1 MIVDTNQLLS
11 IFCLSFRLFSDA
23 EFHGGLVTEASTSL
37 NLVSPDDALTGEDQQ
52 SKEEKIFINVSETP
66 NVSEVEPVE
75 ESTNS
80 DQGWWAETELRACAF
95 ESKGQQQIVVEIGQE
110 VDTQHYVEVQNM
122 LSSPAVDNGMVENG
136 VIAEHSYYSFRLE
149 GQKPDGFENVAVKQE
164 NADCSESDA
173 DAETASASLTEQK
186 CPHCSKC
193 FRKNEQ
199 LERHITEDHTGETLY
214 QCESCSQTFVSEDS
228 FSTHTCLPE
237 GSKPYLCDLCGSA
250 FAEQQLLNEHGE
262 SHHGHVLVYQCGTC
276 NSLFPSPNKLRLHVA
291 ISHKTANKGS
301 EDTFERHSVTELRVC
316 CDDVNES
323 SDKTQLYLCE
333 TCGKHFKTAWSLK
346 NHEKMHNGVH
356 TLHHYQCQHC
366 NKKFIHKSQV
376 DQHMLKHTGLKPYTC
391 PKCDKSYSQK
401 GSLTQH
407 MRTHTGE
414 KPFVCQKC
422 GKAFALKSM
431 LHQHLHVHT
440 GEKPHVCQVCGKAF
454 LYKESLSVH
463 LRIHTGEKPYVCNV
477 CNKRYTQ
484 SHHLKGHIL
493 VHTGEKPFTC
503 SFCEKAYK
511 NRVDLRLHCQRVHQV
526 NITKRSSVAQN
537 TADTKVQ

>member
-1 MIVDTNQLLS
+1 MN
-11 IFCLSFRLFSDA
+11 A
-23 EFHGGLVTEASTSL
+23 
-37 NLVSPDDALTGEDQQ
+37 DQR
-52 SKEEKIFINVSETP
+52 
-66 NVSEVEPVE
+66 
-75 ESTNS
+75 
-80 DQGWWAETELRACAF
+80 WWAEGGGLEAGAI
-95 ESKGQQQIVVEIGQE
+95 EDKDQQQIIVEVGME
-110 VDTQHYVEVQNM
+110 VETQQYVEVGGSL
-122 LSSPAVDNGMVENG
+122 LSRPAEENATVENG
-136 VIAEHSYYSFRLE
+136 VAAEHSYYSFRLD
-149 GQKPDGFENVAVKQE
+149 GQKPDGSEDVAIKQE
-164 NADCSESDA
+164 DAADCSDG
-173 DAETASASLTEQK
+173 DAEAADQK
-186 CPHCSKC
+186 CPHCPKR
-193 FRKNEQ
+193 FGKNEE
-199 LERHITEDHTGETLY
+199 LECHIAEVHVGETLY
-214 QCESCSQTFVSEDS
+214 QCEACSQTFVSEDG
-228 FSTHTCLPE
+228 FSAHTCLPPE
-237 GSKPYLCDLCGSA
+237 GGKPYLCDLCGSA
-250 FAEQQLLNEHGE
+250 FLNQQLLYEHFE
-262 SHHGHVLVYQCGTC
+262 SRHGHMLVYQCGTC
-276 NSLFPSPNKLRLHVA
+276 NLQFPSPNKLRLHVA
-291 ISHKTANKGS
+291 ISHKLANKVS
-301 EDTFERHSVTELRVC
+301 EDMPDHHSASELRVC
-316 CDDVNES
+316 CDDANEA

-333 TCGKHFKTAWSLK
+333 MCGRHFKTAWSLK

-356 TLHHYQCQHC
+356 AASHHYQCQHC
-366 NKKFIHKSQV
+366 SKKFIHKSQV
-376 DQHMLKHTGLKPYTC
+376 DQHMMKHTGLKPYTC

-407 MRTHTGE
+407 MRTHSGE

-526 NITKRSSVAQN
+526 NITKRTTVATHN
-537 TADTKVQ
+537 TVDTKIE